1 MYLKFAM
8 LLFMIFDKFI
18 IFIGANILIVVKIH
32 RFFIYTLMCRNCMD
46 IRQITKRP
54 LIAVIFKVFQNLS
67 LEDQFV
73 EITKRVPE
81 DNVKMR

>member
-1 MYLKFAM
+1 M
-8 LLFMIFDKFI
+8 
-18 IFIGANILIVVKIH
+18 
-32 RFFIYTLMCRNCMD
+32 FFIYTLMCRNCMD